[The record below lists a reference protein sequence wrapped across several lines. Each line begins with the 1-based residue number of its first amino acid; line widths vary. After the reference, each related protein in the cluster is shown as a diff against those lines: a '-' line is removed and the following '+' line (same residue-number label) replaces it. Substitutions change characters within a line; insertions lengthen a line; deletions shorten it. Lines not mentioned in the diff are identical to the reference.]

1 MSETS
6 CLIGWLLGK
15 TLSDALLNDR
25 KDKHNNTTVRQPLS
39 EYTRINELPEIDQN
53 EIKWMIHVNLRINSF
68 IH

>member
-25 KDKHNNTTVRQPLS
+25 KDKNNANTVHQPLS
-39 EYTRINELPEIDQN
+39 EYTRINELPENMRTAIRDRPERNQ
-53 EIKWMIHVNLRINSF
+53 MDDTR
-68 IH
+68 